1 MRIAIVGPAFPLR
14 GGIAQYL
21 AILHSRLVAAGHDVR
36 FVSFT
41 KQFPD
46 WLFPGK
52 TQKETSSDVIDV
64 HPVPRFAPLDVRSW
78 PATVGELAA
87 FDPELVIFKWWM
99 PFFGLGYWAVQR
111 GLHRRTRARVLYIID
126 NVIPHERR
134 LGDRF
139 LTNLAFSQTDLFIA
153 QSRAVERD
161 LFSWFPHLSRERVL
175 FCPHPVYNCYPAFK
189 GSAAD
194 ARAAIGLPGG
204 AKVLLFFGFVRHYK
218 GLDLLIRA
226 MPHVRRAHPAAC
238 LVVVGEFY
246 EPRSEYDKIIR
257 ELSLQDCV
265 TIRDDYCPNE
275 EVGKYFAAC
284 DAVVLPYRSATQSG
298 IIQIAYALD
307 TPVITT
313 KVGGLCEVIEEG
325 VTGFV
330 VPPDDPLLIAEAVDR
345 FYARGGRPAFVEN
358 VRRESRRYTWEALI
372 EAIEKLAA
380 VS

>member
-1 MRIAIVGPAFPLR
+1 MKIAVVGPAFPLR

-21 AILHSRLVAAGHDVR
+21 AILHSRLVAAGHDVQ

-41 KQFPD
+41 KQFPE

-52 TQKETSSDVIDV
+52 TQKETSSEVIDV

-78 PATVGELAA
+78 PATVRQLAA
-87 FDPELVIFKWWM
+87 FDPEIVIFKWWM

-111 GLHRRTRARVLYIID
+111 GLHRRTRTRVLYIID

-134 LGDRF
+134 PGDRF
-139 LTNLAFSQTDLFIA
+139 LTKLAFSQTDLFIA

-161 LFSWFPHLSRERVL
+161 LFSWFPRLPRERVL

-189 GSAAD
+189 GTASD
-194 ARAAIGLPGG
+194 ARVAIGLPAD

-226 MPHVRRAHPAAC
+226 MPHVRRAHPAAH

-246 EPRSEYDKIIR
+246 EPRSEYDKLIR
-257 ELSLQDCV
+257 ELSLQDWV

-298 IIQIAYALD
+298 IIQVAYALD

-313 KVGGLCEVIEEG
+313 NVGGLGEVVENG
-325 VTGFV
+325 VTGFAV
-330 VPPDDPLLIAEAVDR
+330 EPDDPQQIAQAVGR
-345 FYARGGRPAFVEN
+345 FYERGGRSAFVEN
-358 VRRESRRYTWEALI
+358 VHRESRRYTWEALI

-380 VS
+380 V